1 MTAPGTARARRRR
14 HAWPLAFA
22 LAVVALVAS
31 GCGSPAAANST
42 NVQLYNDKA
51 AWKPFY
57 QQMSS
62 LARKQIGM
70 TVTPNGYSDEP
81 TYQAFIRSSLQTP
94 DQPGLF
100 TWATGPLLRQLAVRG
115 QLTST
120 SALWRQAIADG
131 NLPQGLEQY
140 YTVNGQQYCI
150 PENVSYWVM
159 FYNKHIFQRDGLT
172 VPATWQQ
179 FMTDAATLKQHGTV
193 PFYETNVLFS
203 FVWFQTLLAGSSP
216 SLYVRLTEGKASYTD
231 PGVVTVMQLWRNMI
245 DHGYMSDPGN
255 KTDPATMLK
264 TGQVAMVPDGTWF
277 DTSMVQAGMKP
288 GTDYGMF
295 IIPSV
300 NPALTR
306 TPVALETGPLC
317 IPSKPADKQ
326 ADIKFA
332 SWWLK
337 PGPQAT
343 WSDSR
348 DDVSAN
354 PTVKIS
360 DQELNTLTHE
370 VVGTKY
376 QLVNR
381 YYDAVS
387 PTVLTAAL
395 DAFGAFMANPNSYQS
410 QLAAIQRATS
420 GGSGS

>member
-1 MTAPGTARARRRR
+1 MTAPRTARARRRR
-14 HAWPLAFA
+14 HAWPLALA
-22 LAVVALVAS
+22 LALVALVAS
-31 GCGSPAAANST
+31 GCATSSAGSST
-42 NVQLYNDKA
+42 NVQLYSDKA

-62 LARKQIGM
+62 LAHKQIG
-70 TVTPNGYSDEP
+70 TTITPNGYADEP
-81 TYQAFIRSSLQTP
+81 TYQAFIKSSLQTP
-94 DQPGLF
+94 DQPDLF
-100 TWATGPLLRQLAVRG
+100 TWATGPLLSQLATKG
-115 QLTST
+115 QLSNTS
-120 SALWRQAIADG
+120 SLWQQAIANGD
-131 NLPQGLEQY
+131 LPKSLEQY

-172 VPATWQQ
+172 VPTTWQQ
-179 FMTDAATLKQHGTV
+179 FMADAATLKQHGTV

-203 FVWFQTLLAGSSP
+203 FVWFQTLLAGSNP
-216 SLYVRLTEGKASYTD
+216 TLYAQLTAGKASYTD
-231 PGVVTVMQLWRNMI
+231 PGVVKVMQLWRNMI
-245 DHGYMSDPGN
+245 DKGYMSDPGI

-264 TGQVAMVPDGTWF
+264 SGQVAMVPDGTWF

-295 IIPSV
+295 VIPAV
-300 NPALTR
+300 NPALTS

-317 IPSKPADKQ
+317 IPSKPTNKQ
-326 ADIKFA
+326 EDLKFA

-337 PGPQAT
+337 PGAQAA
-343 WSDSR
+343 WADSR

-354 PTVKIS
+354 PKVQIK

-370 VVGTKY
+370 VVTSKY

-381 YYDAVS
+381 YFDAVS

-395 DAFGAFMANPNSYQS
+395 DAFSAFMANPNGYQS
-410 QLAAIQRATS
+410 QLASIQQAASS
-420 GGSGS
+420 GAGS

>member
-1 MTAPGTARARRRR
+1 MTAPGTAHARRRR
-14 HAWPLAFA
+14 RSWPLALA
-22 LAVVALVAS
+22 LALVALVAS
-31 GCGSPAAANST
+31 GCATSSAGSST

-62 LARKQIGM
+62 LAHKQIGM
-70 TVTPNGYSDEP
+70 TITPDGYADEP
-81 TYQAFIRSSLQTP
+81 TYQAFIKSSLQTP
-94 DQPGLF
+94 DQPDLF
-100 TWATGPLLRQLAVRG
+100 TWATGPLLQQLAVKG
-115 QLTST
+115 QLSST

-131 NLPQGLEQY
+131 ELPRSLEQY

-172 VPATWQQ
+172 VPTTWQQ
-179 FMTDAATLKQHGTV
+179 LMADAATLKQHSTV

-203 FVWFQTLLAGSSP
+203 FVWFQTLLAGSDP
-216 SLYVRLTEGKASYTD
+216 ALYARLTEGKASYTD
-231 PGVVTVMQLWRNMI
+231 PGVVKVMQLWRDMI
-245 DHGYMSDPGN
+245 NHGYMSDPGI

-295 IIPSV
+295 VIPAV
-300 NPALTR
+300 NPDLTR

-317 IPSKPADKQ
+317 IPSKPANKQ
-326 ADIKFA
+326 ADMNFA

-337 PGPQAT
+337 SGPQTA

-354 PTVKIS
+354 PKVQIK
-360 DQELNTLTHE
+360 DQGLNTLTHE
-370 VVGTKY
+370 VAGSKY

-395 DAFGAFMANPNSYQS
+395 DAFSGFMSNPDSYQS
-410 QLAAIQRATS
+410 QLASIQQAAR
-420 GGSGS
+420 GGAGS

>member
-1 MTAPGTARARRRR
+1 MTAPRTVPARRRR
-14 HAWPLAFA
+14 RAWPLALA
-22 LAVVALVAS
+22 LALVALVAS
-31 GCGSPAAANST
+31 GCATSSAGSST
-42 NVQLYNDKA
+42 NVQLYSDKA

-62 LARKQIGM
+62 LAHKQIG
-70 TVTPNGYSDEP
+70 TTITPNGYADEP
-81 TYQAFIRSSLQTP
+81 TYQAFIKSSLQTP
-94 DQPGLF
+94 DQPDLF
-100 TWATGPLLRQLAVRG
+100 TWATGPLLQQLAAKG
-115 QLTST
+115 QLSNTS
-120 SALWRQAIADG
+120 SLWRQAIADG
-131 NLPQGLEQY
+131 DLPKSLEQY

-172 VPATWQQ
+172 VPTTWQQ
-179 FMTDAATLKQHGTV
+179 LMADTATLKQHGTV

-203 FVWFQTLLAGSSP
+203 FVWFQTLLAGSNP
-216 SLYVRLTEGKASYTD
+216 TLYTQLTEGKASYTD
-231 PGVVTVMQLWRNMI
+231 PGVVKVMQQWRDMI
-245 DHGYMSDPGN
+245 DRGYMSDPGI

-295 IIPSV
+295 VIPAV
-300 NPALTR
+300 NPALTS

-317 IPSKPADKQ
+317 ISSKPANKQ
-326 ADIKFA
+326 EDMKFA

-337 PGPQAT
+337 PAAQAA

-354 PTVKIS
+354 PKVQIK

-370 VVGTKY
+370 VAGSKY

-381 YYDAVS
+381 YFDAVS

-395 DAFGAFMANPNSYQS
+395 DAFSAFMANPNSYQS
-410 QLAAIQRATS
+410 QLASIQQAAS
-420 GGSGS
+420 GGAGS

>member
-1 MTAPGTARARRRR
+1 MTAPRTARTRSRRR
-14 HAWPLAFA
+14 AWPLALA
-22 LAVVALVAS
+22 LALVALVAS
-31 GCGSPAAANST
+31 GCATSSAGSST
-42 NVQLYNDKA
+42 NVQLYSDKA

-62 LARKQIGM
+62 LAHKQIG
-70 TVTPNGYSDEP
+70 TTITPNGYADEP
-81 TYQAFIRSSLQTP
+81 TYQAFIKSSLQTP
-94 DQPGLF
+94 DQPDLF
-100 TWATGPLLRQLAVRG
+100 TWATGPLLQQLAAKG
-115 QLTST
+115 QLSNT
-120 SALWRQAIADG
+120 SALWQQAIANGD
-131 NLPQGLEQY
+131 LPKSLEQY

-172 VPATWQQ
+172 VPTTWQQ
-179 FMTDAATLKQHGTV
+179 LMADSATLKQHGTV

-203 FVWFQTLLAGSSP
+203 FVWFQTLLAGSDP
-216 SLYVRLTEGKASYTD
+216 GLYARLTEGKASYTD
-231 PGVVTVMQLWRNMI
+231 PGVVKVMQQWRDMI
-245 DHGYMSDPGN
+245 DHGYMSDPGI

-264 TGQVAMVPDGTWF
+264 TGQVAMVPNGTWF

-295 IIPSV
+295 VIPAV
-300 NPALTR
+300 NPALTS

-317 IPSKPADKQ
+317 IPSKPANKQ
-326 ADIKFA
+326 QDMKFA

-337 PGPQAT
+337 PAAQAK

-354 PTVKIS
+354 PKVKIN

-370 VVGTKY
+370 VAGSKY

-381 YYDAVS
+381 YFDAVS

-395 DAFGAFMANPNSYQS
+395 DAFSAFMANPNSYQS
-410 QLAAIQRATS
+410 QLATIQQAAS
-420 GGSGS
+420 GGAGS